1 MPAILV
7 KQSWNLPSAIDR
19 DTLVSGLLRALMD
32 AVDELARAQRAF
44 DNARQALAIAH
55 KHGAPTQGY
64 LDEVGRCEV
73 GLSVAVTMTVYQRGL
88 YLEGL
93 SQEVEPT
100 PFVVGA

>member
-1 MPAILV
+1 MPATAS
-7 KQSWNLPSAIDR
+7 KSWSLPAAVSKEA
-19 DTLVSGLLRALMD
+19 LCSGLLKSLLD

-55 KHGAPTQGY
+55 KHGAPTQAY
-64 LDEVGRCEV
+64 FDEVGRCEV
-73 GLSVAVTMTVYQRGL
+73 ELSVAATMVVYQRGL

-100 PFVVGA
+100 PYTVGA